1 MASFDLIEIMRK
13 DMGYIDD
20 AVGYRD
26 KAMYMG
32 IQWSNKWRKDIVMSD
47 IQSHRLVH
55 YNFDRR
61 ETNLV
66 KGLCFT
72 VEISYSFIDK
82 NHVRSRKHRKLIV
95 G

>member
-66 KGLCFT
+66 KGLCF
-72 VEISYSFIDK
+72 
-82 NHVRSRKHRKLIV
+82 HC
-95 G
+95 